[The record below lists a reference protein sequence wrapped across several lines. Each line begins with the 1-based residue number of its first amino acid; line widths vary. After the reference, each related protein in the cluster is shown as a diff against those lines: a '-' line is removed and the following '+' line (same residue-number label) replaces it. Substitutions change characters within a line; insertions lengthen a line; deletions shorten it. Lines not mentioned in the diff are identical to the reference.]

1 MNALTQLAAA
11 DWWRLPH
18 FYWHFPVLIVV
29 ISLVYSATKF
39 DQWPYIV
46 REAGRWVVRMVLFLG
61 IVTAVLV
68 ALDRLI

>member
-1 MNALTQLAAA
+1 MNVLGQLAAV
-11 DWWRLPH
+11 DWWHMP
-18 FYWHFPVLIVV
+18 FYWHFPVLVVV

-46 REAGRWVVRMVLFLG
+46 REATRWVVRMTAFLV

-68 ALDRLI
+68 ALDHLI

>member
-1 MNALTQLAAA
+1 MNALTQLAAGG
-11 DWWRLPH
+11 WWRLPH

-39 DQWPYIV
+39 DHWPYIV
-46 REAGRWVVRMVLFLG
+46 REAMRWVLRMVGFLG
-61 IVTAVLV
+61 GVTVVLM